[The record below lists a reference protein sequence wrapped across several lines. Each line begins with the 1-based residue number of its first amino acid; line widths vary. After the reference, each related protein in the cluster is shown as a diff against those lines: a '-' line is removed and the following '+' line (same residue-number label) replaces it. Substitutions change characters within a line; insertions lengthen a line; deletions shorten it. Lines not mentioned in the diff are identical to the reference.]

1 MRTTLAY
8 LLLSALIVNAAQIEA
23 VVDTEIVA
31 TNVVYSEQGN
41 VAAPT
46 PVVAQVVVIDKN
58 DVLSIAAD
66 MAIAAALAAN
76 KEAAGKE
83 PLVEGTAETPIPLEQ
98 DIVQVVE
105 MDQPNEVV
113 SDNVVD
119 EVDTNVQDGPMDDTV
134 AEENL
139 KQQELASSLVVIESA
154 FTFSPITLAPESSK
168 SAHGFMSAS
177 QLALPRITAAPV
189 IAKVAKSNANSMW
202 LMNYWQVIVPV
213 LLCLLRQY

>member
-8 LLLSALIVNAAQIEA
+8 LLLSALIVNAAQ
-23 VVDTEIVA
+23 T
-31 TNVVYSEQGN
+31 TNIVYSEQGN

-98 DIVQVVE
+98 DFEHVVE
-105 MDQPNEVV
+105 MEQPDSVV
-113 SDNVVD
+113 ADNVVG
-119 EVDTNVQDGPMDDTV
+119 EIDTIVQEDAMGDIA
-134 AEENL
+134 AEEEDF
-139 KQQELASSLVVIESA
+139 KQQELASSHKPSLVVAESS
-154 FTFSPITLAPESSK
+154 FTFSPITLAPESSR
-168 SAHGFMSAS
+168 SAHRAMSTS
-177 QLALPRITAAPV
+177 QLALPRITASPA
-189 IAKVAKSNANSMW
+189 IAKVAKSNANSIW
-202 LMNYWQVIVPV
+202 LTNYWEVIVPV
-213 LLCLLRQY
+213 LFCLLGQY